1 MIRVDPCVDLG
12 PLWIS
17 TKNDPPA
24 ARILHAERCRC
35 MINLQSCTPKWF
47 IIVVCSSR
55 RTDLFVYMIKYL
67 NMSLATNGYQFIQPQ
82 DLLRLAK
89 EL

>member
-17 TKNDPPA
+17 AKNDPPT

-35 MINLQSCTPKWF
+35 MINLQSCTPEWF
-47 IIVVCSSR
+47 IIVVGGERISLYIYCI
-55 RTDLFVYMIKYL
+55 IKYL
-67 NMSLATNGYQFIQPQ
+67 NMSLTTNSYKFIHPQ
-82 DLLRLAK
+82 DLLKPIK